1 MAFLLLHNYTDFIK
15 LLKNNINLGLKNE
28 LTIEFAKL
36 KFVVSKYTT
45 QINAFLKIFR
55 PQKNSLSLLKI
66 ITS

>member
-1 MAFLLLHNYTDFIK
+1 LLLIWCK

-36 KFVVSKYTT
+36 KFVVSKHTT

>member
-1 MAFLLLHNYTDFIK
+1 LLIWCK

-28 LTIEFAKL
+28 LIIEFAKL